1 MLKELSVNFGN
12 FLLSLSDSI
21 DLASSQIASHQ
32 IRTAFIA
39 WQIAKA
45 ASLPKERIEN
55 LFIASL
61 FHDIGALSLEDKI
74 KLHSFEEIGTDSH
87 CILGEALFESAP
99 LLAPAKK
106 IVRHHHKPCHLWE
119 STIDTPDAFDSQIL
133 YLADYL
139 ERKIDRNQFI
149 LHQVDGLNEKIIS
162 ASGNL
167 IHDDVVNLFLGISDR
182 EDFWLDL
189 SSPRLYSILLHFGPF
204 RRAEIDYDNIFSIA
218 SLFRNTIDF
227 KSRFTATHSTG
238 VAECAVMLSRIF
250 GLTDTEIMQMELAG
264 YFHDLGKLAVPNSI
278 LEKPGKLT
286 KDEFAVIRQHTY
298 FTYSVLNTIGGL
310 DHIAEWAA
318 FHHEKL
324 DGAGYPFHIGAEKIN
339 TGSRIMAVA
348 DIFTAIAEDRPYRK
362 GMERKKIE
370 TILKSQVE
378 NNALDKKIVNL
389 LIENFEEISTHVKEK
404 QTISREVFE
413 MKFSNIQ
420 TKI

>member
-1 MLKELSVNFGN
+1 MLKEFSVNFGN
-12 FLLSLSDSI
+12 FLLSLSDAI

-32 IRTAFIA
+32 MRTAFIA
-39 WQIAKA
+39 WQIAKT
-45 ASLPKERIEN
+45 ASLTEERIEN
-55 LFIASL
+55 LFIAAL

-74 KLHSFEEIGTDSH
+74 KLHEFEKVDTETH
-87 CILGEALFESAP
+87 CILGEALFESSH
-99 LLAPAKK
+99 LFKPAKK
-106 IVRHHHKPCHLWE
+106 IVRYHHKPWHLWE
-119 STIDTPDAFDSQIL
+119 SPIDTPDVFDSQVL

-139 ERKIDRNQFI
+139 ERHIDRNQFI

-162 ASGNL
+162 ASGDI
-167 IHDDVVNLFLGISDR
+167 IHGDVVALFIGISIH

-189 SSPRLYSILLHFGPF
+189 TSPRLYSILLHSGPL
-204 RRAEIDYDNIFSIA
+204 RNTEIDYANIFSIA
-218 SLFRNTIDF
+218 SLFRNTVDF

-250 GLTDTEIMQMELAG
+250 GLTENEVKQMELAG

-286 KDEFAVIRQHTY
+286 KNEFAVIKQHTY

-310 DHIAEWAA
+310 DHIVEWAA

-324 DGAGYPFHIGAEKIN
+324 NGSGYPFHINAEKISA
-339 TGSRIMAVA
+339 GSRMMAVA
-348 DIFTAIAEDRPYRK
+348 DIFTALAEDRPYRK
-362 GMERKKIE
+362 GMKKKNIQ

-389 LIENFEEISTHVKEK
+389 LFENFEEISNKVKEK
-404 QTISREVFE
+404 QLESLELFE
-413 MKFSNIQ
+413 IKFSNLKKTI
-420 TKI
+420 